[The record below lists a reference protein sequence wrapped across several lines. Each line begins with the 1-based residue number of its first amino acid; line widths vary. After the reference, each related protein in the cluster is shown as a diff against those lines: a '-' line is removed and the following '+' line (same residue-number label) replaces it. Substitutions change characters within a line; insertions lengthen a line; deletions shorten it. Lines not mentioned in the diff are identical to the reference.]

1 MSDKSELNPYSEL
14 EERTYK
20 FAEDCRNFTLRLPK
34 NLQNFEYSRQLIR
47 SSGSQ
52 TANYIEA
59 NEALSGKD
67 RCFRL
72 KICRKEVKESKIW
85 LRLCIMNN
93 EPLLNGERIRLAGE
107 SDELRRIFSRL
118 IQLNS

>member
-1 MSDKSELNPYSEL
+1 MSDYNGSNPYRDL

-20 FAEDCRNFTLRLPK
+20 FAENCRDFTLKLPK
-34 NLQNFEYSRQLIR
+34 TLQNFEYAKQLIR

-72 KICRKEVKESKIW
+72 KICRKETRESKIW
-85 LRLCIMNN
+85 LRLCIIN
-93 EPLLNGERIRLAGE
+93 ESELINERSRLIDE
-107 SDELRRIFSRL
+107 SEQLGKIFSRL